1 MPICNIKLKAEKPC
15 YLPFPHENDQS
26 LGAELKRRRLALRW
40 TQQEMANHFEV
51 LKDSY
56 QNWEWNQCIP
66 HIRNRK
72 KVVDFLGYNY
82 WNDGTDSFANKCL
95 LYRIKKELLKK
106 S

>member
-1 MPICNIKLKAEKPC
+1 
-15 YLPFPHENDQS
+15 
-26 LGAELKRRRLALRW
+26 
-40 TQQEMANHFEV
+40 MANHFEV

-106 S
+106 NC